1 MISYPPE
8 SSHSPLLQAAL
19 YNHALE
25 ARKRRGRR
33 EQHKS
38 LELLTGHSSTSKST
52 GLRSSLEVEDRDYG
66 LVLEEEGGSRLFSSG
81 NASDLRRHQHVRRKR
96 QFNPPS
102 PATPVIAS
110 APAQL
115 SHIRHLPPVAPLRIQ
130 VKGASRHARS
140 QSAPAVTPVDSPH
153 DSILSFYLHEPDGDS
168 DSDTGSVC
176 SAPPSTTDETSMNMF
191 LVRGDS
197 IDSWPTEFPVE
208 ALEEQY
214 EFEGGDVGELG
225 LKRQNTEAVVKLL
238 RARRRRAGAGS
249 MDSQMTS
256 DSWF

>member
-8 SSHSPLLQAAL
+8 SSQSQLLQTAL

-38 LELLTGHSSTSKST
+38 LELTGNSPSKPTSSRAT
-52 GLRSSLEVEDRDYG
+52 LEIQDGDYG
-66 LVLEEEGGSRLFSSG
+66 LVLEEGGSRLFSSG

-96 QFNPPS
+96 HFNPPHVPPS
-102 PATPVIAS
+102 PTTPAIAS

-153 DSILSFYLHEPDGDS
+153 DSILSFYLHEPEGGDS

-238 RARRRRAGAGS
+238 RARRRRAGA
-249 MDSQMTS
+249 DSH